1 MLLEDQIM
9 LGRKVLNLI
18 AIILE
23 LKCRDL
29 SWELVKFLEISSYL
43 NGLFVEQ
50 GYNRKEQIFS

>member
-1 MLLEDQIM
+1 M

-23 LKCRDL
+23 CMDL